1 MDALLCFMKTIDMEL
16 EYCARVV
23 DWTCVALSYCNNK
36 KTSVL
41 VGIRLEKE
49 IL

>member
-1 MDALLCFMKTIDMEL
+1 MNALLCFMKPIDMEL

-23 DWTCVALSYCNNK
+23 DWTCFALSYCHKK

-41 VGIRLEKE
+41 VGISLEKE